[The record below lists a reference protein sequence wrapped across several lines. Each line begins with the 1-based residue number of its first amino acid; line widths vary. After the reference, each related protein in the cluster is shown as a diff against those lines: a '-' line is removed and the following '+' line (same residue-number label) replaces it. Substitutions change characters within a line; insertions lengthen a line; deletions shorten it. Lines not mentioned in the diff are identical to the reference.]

1 MPQAPDSEQ
10 SSSASAVSEKTSA
23 AGPAGE
29 PTPEST
35 AAAPGPSD
43 TPAAPESP
51 DSASDHVAAEPEPSS
66 GEVTE
71 PHEGVTTEAAQEAPS
86 GALEGETPVTPG
98 DTSEATPAPVPAAP
112 PAQSAPP
119 VPAAPPT
126 QSAPPAPAGPS
137 GPGEPPVDDGEEGD
151 EDDGGG
157 GKMSFLDHLDELRT
171 RLITSFVALAAGFLV
186 CWGFISPIFD
196 FIMEPLAAVLEE
208 GVRMIYTSAPEY
220 FFLQLKMAAL
230 VGLILATP
238 VVMSQ
243 VWLFV
248 APGLYAHEKKFAI
261 PFVVFASSFFIAGTL
276 FGHYIL
282 FQVAW
287 AFFAGFGAENEYVAF
302 TPRLQD
308 AFSLYVRLVLACGVI
323 FQLPT
328 VVFFLARIGVASPQ
342 FLIRNFK
349 YAFLLC
355 FVFAAILTPTPD
367 PVTMTVMAG
376 PMIALYGL
384 SIGIAWV
391 CRRRDAE

>member
-1 MPQAPDSEQ
+1 MAQAPVSER
-10 SSSASAVSEKTSA
+10 SSSASAVPEETSA
-23 AGPAGE
+23 AAEPA
-29 PTPEST
+29 
-35 AAAPGPSD
+35 
-43 TPAAPESP
+43 
-51 DSASDHVAAEPEPSS
+51 SASETTAAEPPPQSETAAEPPPAA
-66 GEVTE
+66 ETAAE
-71 PHEGVTTEAAQEAPS
+71 PAVESPS
-86 GALEGETPVTPG
+86 A
-98 DTSEATPAPVPAAP
+98 SEATSAEPAEAPASASETTSAEPAAEAGTASAE
-112 PAQSAPP
+112 PAEA
-119 VPAAPPT
+119 PAARP
-126 QSAPPAPAGPS
+126 AAPAPAGPA
-137 GPGEPPVDDGEEGD
+137 GPGEPPVDDEEGD
-151 EDDGGG
+151 DEDGAG

-171 RLITSFVALAAGFLV
+171 RLITAFVALAAGFLV
-186 CWGFISPIFD
+186 CWGFIAPIFD
-196 FIMEPLAAVLEE
+196 FIMEPLAAVLED

-230 VGLILATP
+230 AGLILATP

-243 VWLFV
+243 VWLFI

-261 PFVVFASSFFIAGTL
+261 PFVVFASFFFITGTL

-328 VVFFLARIGVASPQ
+328 LVFFLARMGVASPR

-376 PMIALYGL
+376 PMIALYVL

-391 CRRRDAE
+391 FRRRGEE

>member
-1 MPQAPDSEQ
+1 MAQAPVSEQ
-10 SSSASAVSEKTSA
+10 SSSASTVPEEASA
-23 AGPAGE
+23 AAGSTGE
-29 PTPEST
+29 STPESAPVQETPAAALEDVVPDAT
-35 AAAPGPSD
+35 AAAG
-43 TPAAPESP
+43 
-51 DSASDHVAAEPEPSS
+51 VA
-66 GEVTE
+66 
-71 PHEGVTTEAAQEAPS
+71 EAP
-86 GALEGETPVTPG
+86 
-98 DTSEATPAPVPAAP
+98 PAPVPATTP
-112 PAQSAPP
+112 T
-119 VPAAPPT
+119 PAAL
-126 QSAPPAPAGPS
+126 PAPAGPS
-137 GPGEPPVDDGEEGD
+137 GPGEPPVDDNGEEDD
-151 EDDGGG
+151 EEDGAG

-171 RLITSFVALAAGFLV
+171 RLITSFVALAGGFLV
-186 CWGFISPIFD
+186 CWGFIAPIFD

-230 VGLILATP
+230 AGLILATP

-243 VWLFV
+243 VWLFI

-261 PFVVFASSFFIAGTL
+261 PFVVFASFFFIAGTL

-328 VVFFLARIGVASPQ
+328 LVFFLARMGVASPQ

>member
-1 MPQAPDSEQ
+1 MAQAPVSEQ
-10 SSSASAVSEKTSA
+10 SSSASTVPEETPAAAGSTGESAREPESA
-23 AGPAGE
+23 ASGP
-29 PTPEST
+29 T
-35 AAAPGPSD
+35 AA
-43 TPAAPESP
+43 PAAPESTAP
-51 DSASDHVAAEPEPSS
+51 ESDHVAAESTSGSSDAPAAAEGTAAPAPHESPASEPVREAAAAAREAAVSDPASGVAEASPAPEPA
-66 GEVTE
+66 T
-71 PHEGVTTEAAQEAPS
+71 
-86 GALEGETPVTPG
+86 
-98 DTSEATPAPVPAAP
+98 TPAPA
-112 PAQSAPP
+112 
-119 VPAAPPT
+119 
-126 QSAPPAPAGPS
+126 APPAPAGPS
-137 GPGEPPVDDGEEGD
+137 GPGEPPVGDDE
-151 EDDGGG
+151 EDDEEDGAG

-171 RLITSFVALAAGFLV
+171 RLITSFVALAVGFLA
-186 CWGFISPIFD
+186 CWAFITPIFD

-208 GVRMIYTSAPEY
+208 GVRMIYTTAPEY

-230 VGLILATP
+230 AGLILSTP

-243 VWLFV
+243 VWLFI

-261 PFVVFASSFFIAGTL
+261 PFVVFASFFFIAGTL

-287 AFFAGFGAENEYVAF
+287 AFFAGFGAENEYVEF

-328 VVFFLARIGVASPQ
+328 LVFFLARMGVASPQ

>member
-1 MPQAPDSEQ
+1 MAQVPVSEQ
-10 SSSASAVSEKTSA
+10 SSSASTVPEEASAPAAPAPDPGTDGPEPGRDATSTLSVAPA
-23 AGPAGE
+23 AHE
-29 PTPEST
+29 T
-35 AAAPGPSD
+35 AAP
-43 TPAAPESP
+43 PAAPEG
-51 DSASDHVAAEPEPSS
+51 AAPAP
-66 GEVTE
+66 
-71 PHEGVTTEAAQEAPS
+71 AARVPEAPS
-86 GALEGETPVTPG
+86 APVPAT
-98 DTSEATPAPVPAAP
+98 TPAPAAP
-112 PAQSAPP
+112 PAPG
-119 VPAAPPT
+119 
-126 QSAPPAPAGPS
+126 GPS
-137 GPGEPPVDDGEEGD
+137 GPGEPPVDDDEEDD
-151 EDDGGG
+151 EDGGG

-171 RLITSFVALAAGFLV
+171 RLITSFVAIAGGFLA
-186 CWGFISPIFD
+186 CFAFIAPIFD

-208 GVRMIYTSAPEY
+208 GVRMIYTNAPEY

-230 VGLILATP
+230 VGLIVATP

-243 VWLFV
+243 VWLFI

-261 PFVVFASSFFIAGTL
+261 PFVGFASFFFIGGTL

-287 AFFAGFGAENEYVAF
+287 AFFAGFGAENEYVEF

-328 VVFFLARIGVASPQ
+328 LVFFLARMGVASPQ

-391 CRRRDAE
+391 FRQRGSE

>member
-1 MPQAPDSEQ
+1 MAQAPVSEQ
-10 SSSASAVSEKTSA
+10 SSSASTVPEEASA
-23 AGPAGE
+23 SAGPAVE
-29 PTPEST
+29 PAPES
-35 AAAPGPSD
+35 ASAPSAPGD
-43 TPAAPESP
+43 DVAAPEG
-51 DSASDHVAAEPEPSS
+51 ATRGSDHVAAESTS
-66 GEVTE
+66 GSTDA
-71 PHEGVTTEAAQEAPS
+71 PAPAARVPEAPS
-86 GALEGETPVTPG
+86 
-98 DTSEATPAPVPAAP
+98 APVPATTPAP
-112 PAQSAPP
+112 A
-119 VPAAPPT
+119 
-126 QSAPPAPAGPS
+126 APPAPAGPS
-137 GPGEPPVDDGEEGD
+137 GPGEPPVDDDAEEDD

-171 RLITSFVALAAGFLV
+171 RLITSFVAIAGGFLV
-186 CWGFISPIFD
+186 CFAFIAPIFD

-208 GVRMIYTSAPEY
+208 GVRMIYTNAPEY

-230 VGLILATP
+230 VGLIVATP

-243 VWLFV
+243 VWLFI
-248 APGLYAHEKKFAI
+248 APGLYAHEKRFAI
-261 PFVVFASSFFIAGTL
+261 PFVAFASVFFIGGTL

-287 AFFAGFGAENEYVAF
+287 AFFAGFGAENEYVEF

-328 VVFFLARIGVASPQ
+328 LVFFLARMGVASPQ

-384 SIGIAWV
+384 SIGIAWA